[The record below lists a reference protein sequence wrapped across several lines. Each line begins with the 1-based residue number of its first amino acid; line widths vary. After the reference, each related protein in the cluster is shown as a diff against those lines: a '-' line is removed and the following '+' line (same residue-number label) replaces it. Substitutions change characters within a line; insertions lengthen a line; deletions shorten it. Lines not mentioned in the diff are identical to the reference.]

1 MCHFLLI
8 RSSFENPLKINIDR
22 HFDIYSF
29 LLFFHFNMLARY
41 LSNGSTLPK
50 ILKDHQIM
58 SQWQRH
64 FQAAP
69 PPSPR
74 RNSSNVF
81 FFSRISLL
89 FLHPNFLDNVP
100 CFLFYCFWVF
110 FFFASAFIPKMSS
123 PLPYKKKLHKLS
135 HSSKSAIVSIL
146 HFRNSLF
153 SPCFLSLSLPVSLLV
168 CLSICLSMPRPFK
181 ICL

>member
-8 RSSFENPLKINIDR
+8 RSSFENPLKRNIDR

-81 FFSRISLL
+81 FFRVYPCYSCTQSSLTTSL
-89 FLHPNFLDNVP
+89 VSF
-100 CFLFYCFWVF
+100 FYCFWVF
-110 FFFASAFIPKMSS
+110 FFFASAFIPKCRHLSRT
-123 PLPYKKKLHKLS
+123 KKNYT
-135 HSSKSAIVSIL
+135 
-146 HFRNSLF
+146 NSLI
-153 SPCFLSLSLPVSLLV
+153 PLNLP
-168 CLSICLSMPRPFK
+168 
-181 ICL
+181 